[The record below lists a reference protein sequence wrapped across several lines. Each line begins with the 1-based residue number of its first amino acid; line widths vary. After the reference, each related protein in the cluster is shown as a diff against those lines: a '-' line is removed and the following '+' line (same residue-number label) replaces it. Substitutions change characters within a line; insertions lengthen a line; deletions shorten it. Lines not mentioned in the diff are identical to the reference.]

1 MNKKMNHTAKRID
14 HTAKH
19 RKLLILMMCVL
30 AAAFALAGCGAGD
43 GEQDAPD
50 TETTQAVLEDTA
62 KAGEDG
68 AEAAEDAEAP
78 TLLYMG
84 HASIRVVTGDDK
96 VIYIDPYAGEG
107 YDLPADLILV
117 THDHYDHNNVDLITE
132 RSDDCR
138 VITQKEALEEGD
150 FDLGYVTVEA
160 VEAGNNP
167 NHSISECVGYVL
179 TFADGKSVYVS
190 GDTSTTDQM
199 AELAKKHIDYA
210 FFCCDGVYN
219 MDLEEAAEC
228 AALVQA
234 KHNIPYHIVE
244 AEDPDH
250 FDAERAEQFA
260 APDKMVLQPG
270 DEITL

>member
-1 MNKKMNHTAKRID
+1 MGMMKEI
-14 HTAKH
+14 
-19 RKLLILMMCVL
+19 LINEYDESLEKFRQL
-30 AAAFALAGCGAGD
+30 
-43 GEQDAPD
+43 
-50 TETTQAVLEDTA
+50 ETIV
-62 KAGEDG
+62 
-68 AEAAEDAEAP
+68 
-78 TLLYMG
+78 
-84 HASIRVVTGDDK
+84 
-96 VIYIDPYAGEG
+96 
-107 YDLPADLILV
+107 ADLLAK
-117 THDHYDHNNVDLITE
+117 T
-132 RSDDCR
+132 
-138 VITQKEALEEGD
+138 LEEGGIRPMQIAHRIKSRD
-150 FDLGYVTVEA
+150 SAMEKLERKPEKYS
-160 VEAGNNP
+160 
-167 NHSISECVGYVL
+167 SINSL
-179 TFADGKSVYVS
+179 TDMIGFRIICYFNEQV
-190 GDTSTTDQM
+190 DQM